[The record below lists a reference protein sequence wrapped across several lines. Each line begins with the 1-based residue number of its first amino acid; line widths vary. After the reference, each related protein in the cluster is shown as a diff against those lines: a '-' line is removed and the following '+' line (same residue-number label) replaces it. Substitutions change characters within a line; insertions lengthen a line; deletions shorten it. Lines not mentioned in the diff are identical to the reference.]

1 MAVFK
6 NPNDPE
12 NINLI
17 STLELLIREIIVPN
31 NPEEI
36 KITEIDC
43 ADPGC
48 VDKATKIE
56 VIESDSTTV
65 VYMLHKPLVFV
76 KKSDLEN
83 ALKNY
88 GK

>member
-1 MAVFK
+1 MAEFK

-17 STLELLIREIIVPN
+17 STLDVLIREMIAPK
-31 NPEEI
+31 NPKTI
-36 KITEIDC
+36 RISEIDC

-56 VIESDSTTV
+56 LIESNATAF
-65 VYMLHKPLVFV
+65 VYTIHKPLVFV
-76 KKSDLEN
+76 RKQDLEK
-83 ALKNY
+83 ALQKY
-88 GK
+88 GN